1 MQYLQYKNGEMSFT
15 YKLPIS
21 HPENILDVVTVTTKQ
36 SSIPMGCEENRHSGI
51 AINGILKGFYGDRVV
66 DQMATTTITGLEN
79 QSWVSRIF

>member
-1 MQYLQYKNGEMSFT
+1 MPGNFCSIPKAHFLHVLLADAPTDSEYVETMQST
-15 YKLPIS
+15 
-21 HPENILDVVTVTTKQ
+21 
-36 SSIPMGCEENRHSGI
+36 PMGCEENRHSGI